1 MTRIVA
7 GSVGGRRIEVPRC
20 GTRPTSERVRE
31 SLFGRLEHYG
41 AVDGARVLD
50 LCAGSGALGLEAASR
65 GAGEVVLVDSSR
77 AAVAVCRANIR
88 ALGLRDV
95 RARRARAADFLAG
108 PAPAPMDL
116 VLIDPPY
123 DLDEAGV
130 SAILEPLVR
139 RRDPWL
145 APGAVVVLERSARSP
160 EPVWPAGLE
169 RFGERRY
176 GETLV
181 WFAEPGGAGAAGVAG
196 GAHEPAG
203 TGGAVAPPGTARRP
217 TPCRS

>member
-7 GSVGGRRIEVPRC
+7 GSVGGRRIEVPRR

-41 AVDGARVLD
+41 ALDGARVLD

-88 ALGLRDV
+88 ALGLRGV
-95 RARRARAADFLAG
+95 RAACAKATGFLAG
-108 PAPAPMDL
+108 PAFAPMDL

-123 DLDEAGV
+123 DLDETGV
-130 SAILEPLVR
+130 AAMLAPLVR

-160 EPVWPAGLE
+160 EPAWPAGLR

-176 GETLV
+176 GETRV
-181 WFAEPGGAGAAGVAG
+181 WFAEPGGADAPG
-196 GAHEPAG
+196 G
-203 TGGAVAPPGTARRP
+203 TGGTGAPGTAPRP
-217 TPCRS
+217 ETRP

>member
-7 GSVGGRRIEVPRC
+7 GSVGGRRIEVPRR

-41 AVDGARVLD
+41 TLDGTRVLD

-77 AAVAVCRANIR
+77 TAVAVCRANIR
-88 ALGLRDV
+88 ALGLRGV
-95 RARRARAADFLAG
+95 RAACAKATSFLAG
-108 PAPAPMDL
+108 PAFAPMDL

-130 SAILEPLVR
+130 AAMLAPLVR

-160 EPVWPAGLE
+160 EPVWPAGLR
-169 RFGERRY
+169 RFGEKRY
-176 GETLV
+176 GETRV
-181 WFAEPGGAGAAGVAG
+181 WFAEPGGTDAPDGADVLAEPDAPAEPDGAGA
-196 GAHEPAG
+196 
-203 TGGAVAPPGTARRP
+203 PG
-217 TPCRS
+217 

>member
-7 GSVGGRRIEVPRC
+7 GSVGGRRIEVPRR

-41 AVDGARVLD
+41 ALDGARVLD

-88 ALGLRDV
+88 ALGLRGV
-95 RARRARAADFLAG
+95 RAACAKATSFLAG
-108 PAPAPMDL
+108 PAFAPMDL

-130 SAILEPLVR
+130 AAMLAPLVR

-160 EPVWPAGLE
+160 EPAWPAGLR
-169 RFGERRY
+169 RFGARRY
-176 GETLV
+176 GETRV
-181 WFAEPGGAGAAGVAG
+181 WFAEPGGADAPGGTGAPGAA
-196 GAHEPAG
+196 P
-203 TGGAVAPPGTARRP
+203 RP
-217 TPCRS
+217 ETRP

>member
-7 GSVGGRRIEVPRC
+7 GSVGGRRIEVPRR

-41 AVDGARVLD
+41 ALDGARVLD

-88 ALGLRDV
+88 ALGLRGV
-95 RARRARAADFLAG
+95 RAACAKATSFLAG
-108 PAPAPMDL
+108 PAFAPMDL

-130 SAILEPLVR
+130 AAMLAPLVR

-160 EPVWPAGLE
+160 EPAWPAGLR

-176 GETLV
+176 GETRV
-181 WFAEPGGAGAAGVAG
+181 WFAEPDGAGAPDGADVLAEPDGAG
-196 GAHEPAG
+196 
-203 TGGAVAPPGTARRP
+203 APG
-217 TPCRS
+217 

>member
-7 GSVGGRRIEVPRC
+7 GSVGGRRIEVPRR

-41 AVDGARVLD
+41 ALDGARVLD

-77 AAVAVCRANIR
+77 TAVAVCRANIR
-88 ALGLRDV
+88 ALGLRGV
-95 RARRARAADFLAG
+95 RAACAKATSFLAG
-108 PAPAPMDL
+108 PAFAPMDL

-123 DLDEAGV
+123 DLDETGV
-130 SAILEPLVR
+130 AAMLAPLVR

-160 EPVWPAGLE
+160 EPAWPAELR

-176 GETLV
+176 GETRV
-181 WFAEPGGAGAAGVAG
+181 WFAEPGGTDAPGAA
-196 GAHEPAG
+196 P
-203 TGGAVAPPGTARRP
+203 RP
-217 TPCRS
+217 ETRP

>member
-7 GSVGGRRIEVPRC
+7 GSVGGRRIEVPRR

-41 AVDGARVLD
+41 ALDGARVLD

-88 ALGLRDV
+88 ALGLRGV
-95 RARRARAADFLAG
+95 RAACAKATSFLAG
-108 PAPAPMDL
+108 PAFAPMDL

-130 SAILEPLVR
+130 AAMLAPLVR

-160 EPVWPAGLE
+160 EPAWPAGLG

-176 GETLV
+176 GETRV
-181 WFAEPGGAGAAGVAG
+181 WFAEPGGTGEA
-196 GAHEPAG
+196 AG
-203 TGGAVAPPGTARRP
+203 TGAHG
-217 TPCRS
+217 

>member
-7 GSVGGRRIEVPRC
+7 GSVGGRRIEVPRR

-31 SLFGRLEHYG
+31 SLFGKLEHYG
-41 AVDGARVLD
+41 ALDGARVLD

-88 ALGLRDV
+88 ALGLRGV
-95 RARRARAADFLAG
+95 RAACAKATSFLAG
-108 PAPAPMDL
+108 PAFAPMDL

-123 DLDEAGV
+123 DLDETGV
-130 SAILEPLVR
+130 AAMLAPLVR

-160 EPVWPAGLE
+160 EPAWPAGLR

-176 GETLV
+176 GETRV
-181 WFAEPGGAGAAGVAG
+181 WFAEPGGADA
-196 GAHEPAG
+196 PAG
-203 TGGAVAPPGTARRP
+203 TGAHG
-217 TPCRS
+217 

>member
-88 ALGLRDV
+88 ALGLRGV
-95 RARRARAADFLAG
+95 RAACAKATSFLAG
-108 PAPAPMDL
+108 PAFAPMDL

-130 SAILEPLVR
+130 CAILEPLVR
-139 RRDPWL
+139 RQDPWL

-160 EPVWPAGLE
+160 EPAWPAGLE

-181 WFAEPGGAGAAGVAG
+181 WFAEPDGAGGVHEPAGVHEPGGAGA
-196 GAHEPAG
+196 
-203 TGGAVAPPGTARRP
+203 PPGTDRRP

>member
-7 GSVGGRRIEVPRC
+7 GSVGGRRIEVPRR

-41 AVDGARVLD
+41 ALDGARVLD

-88 ALGLRDV
+88 ALGLRGV
-95 RARRARAADFLAG
+95 RAACAKATSFLAG
-108 PAPAPMDL
+108 PAFAPMDL

-123 DLDEAGV
+123 DLDETGV
-130 SAILEPLVR
+130 AAMLAPLVR

-160 EPVWPAGLE
+160 EPAWPAGLR

-176 GETLV
+176 GETRV
-181 WFAEPGGAGAAGVAG
+181 WFAEPGGADA
-196 GAHEPAG
+196 PAG
-203 TGGAVAPPGTARRP
+203 TGAHG
-217 TPCRS
+217 

>member
-7 GSVGGRRIEVPRC
+7 GSVGGRRIEVPRR

-41 AVDGARVLD
+41 ALDGARVLD

-88 ALGLRDV
+88 ALGLRGV
-95 RARRARAADFLAG
+95 RAACAKATSFLAG
-108 PAPAPMDL
+108 PAFAPMDL

-130 SAILEPLVR
+130 AAMLAPLVR

-160 EPVWPAGLE
+160 EPAWPAGLR

-176 GETLV
+176 GEPRV
-181 WFAEPGGAGAAGVAG
+181 WFAEPGGADAPGGTGAPGAA
-196 GAHEPAG
+196 P
-203 TGGAVAPPGTARRP
+203 RP
-217 TPCRS
+217 ETRP